1 VALDAAPG
9 VLAYGILLVPSNLK
23 AGERLPVVVM
33 QHGLD
38 GRPQDLFNQTSGRAL
53 DVYQNIGQGLV
64 DAGFVVYMPQNP
76 YIHDFRPIN
85 RLANPLGLTLF
96 SFILRQH
103 EKAVQWLQSLAF
115 VDAKRIGFYGLS
127 YGGTTALRVPPL
139 MDAYAVSICSGNFNE
154 WVRKLTTTTEPYSY
168 MFTREYEIF
177 EYNLAHIASHA
188 EMAMLTAPRPF
199 QVERGHA
206 DGVGIDEWVAYEY
219 AKVARYYNRQH
230 LRDRTSIAYFEG
242 PHRIDGTATVDFLK
256 RYLSP
261 EKR

>member
-1 VALDAAPG
+1 
-9 VLAYGILLVPSNLK
+9 
-23 AGERLPVVVM
+23 
-33 QHGLD
+33 
-38 GRPQDLFNQTSGRAL
+38 
-53 DVYQNIGQGLV
+53 VYL
-64 DAGFVVYMPQNP
+64 PQNP

-103 EKAVQWLQSLAF
+103 ERTVQWLQSLVF
-115 VDAKRIGFYGLS
+115 VDPERIGFYGLS

-139 MDAYAVSICSGNFNE
+139 LDAYVVSICSGNFNE

-188 EMAMLTAPRPF
+188 EMGMLTAPRPF
-199 QVERGHA
+199 MVERGHA

-219 AKVARYYNRQH
+219 AKVARYYSRQGVG
-230 LRDRTSIAYFEG
+230 DRTAIAYFEG
-242 PHRIDGTATVDFLK
+242 PHRIDGTATIDFLK
-256 RYLSP
+256 KHLSP
-261 EKR
+261 ERR